1 MENQDT
7 HTTMAIARRK
17 ADLIEAVRTAETPEE
32 RSEAVRELAA
42 YNMKQNSEVF
52 DSLARK

>member
-42 YNMKQNSEVF
+42 YNMEQNSEVF